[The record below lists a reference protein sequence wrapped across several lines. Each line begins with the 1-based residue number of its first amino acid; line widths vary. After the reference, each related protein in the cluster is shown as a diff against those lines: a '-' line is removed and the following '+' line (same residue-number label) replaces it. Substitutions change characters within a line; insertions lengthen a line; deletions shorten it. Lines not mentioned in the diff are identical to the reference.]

1 MKQKEIAYSIVD
13 VFTDTRFRGNPLAVI
28 HDGRALDGEEM
39 QSITREFGFSETS
52 FILPP
57 LNAGS
62 TAQVRIFTPGE
73 EVPFAGHPNIGTA
86 YIVATKQ
93 TAASWDGADE
103 LSFDELGGLVSINL
117 FRESNQVIGAK
128 LKAPQAL
135 EILGECSSSLVAAC
149 LGLKPDNILE
159 TRFKP
164 CVASV
169 GLPFAF
175 VELSDLDALQSIELD
190 ISSFKAA
197 AKAGPETVD
206 GFTLCA
212 FTVTEEDET
221 SISVRSRVVS
231 PLGHPVEDPATGSA
245 SGALGGLLRL
255 GRTDDDFTVNI
266 TQGVEMG
273 RSSQITVTIPK
284 GEDRSY
290 VAGKCISVASG
301 VLTL

>member
-1 MKQKEIAYSIVD
+1 M
-13 VFTDTRFRGNPLAVI
+13 
-28 HDGRALDGEEM
+28 
-39 QSITREFGFSETS
+39 
-52 FILPP
+52 
-57 LNAGS
+57 
-62 TAQVRIFTPGE
+62 
-73 EVPFAGHPNIGTA
+73 
-86 YIVATKQ
+86 
-93 TAASWDGADE
+93 
-103 LSFDELGGLVSINL
+103 VSIKL
-117 FRESNQVIGAK
+117 FREKNQVIGAK
-128 LKAPQAL
+128 LKAPQAV

-149 LGLKPDNILE
+149 LGVRPENILE

-164 CVASV
+164 CVASI

-175 VELSDLDALQSIELD
+175 VELSDLEALQSIDLD

-206 GFTLCA
+206 GFCLCA
-212 FTVTEEDET
+212 FAVTEEDET

-231 PLGHPVEDPATGSA
+231 PLGHPIEDPATGSA

-284 GEDRSY
+284 GENRSY